1 MPALPSRGSAAP
13 AALSRA
19 GASPVLAL
27 VLSVALSL
35 VLLPAAGCTQAADPV
50 VTGAFGARPAVVLPS
65 GAPPTVPDAWSD
77 PSRIAARRVPQP
89 GPASW
94 SRTYWPGG

>member
-1 MPALPSRGSAAP
+1 MTIKVVRGNPTPEELA
-13 AALSRA
+13 AAL
-19 GASPVLAL
+19 
-27 VLSVALSL
+27 
-35 VLLPAAGCTQAADPV
+35 
-50 VTGAFGARPAVVLPS
+50 AVVRARAAAAVALPS